1 MCLEKLKDY
10 KCELEAIKLYYNNPP
25 IQISEDSDEW
35 FEKRLKNVNAKLN
48 TKYTI
53 DDLKSYTFNHKK
65 CKLEIICYF
74 SSDIIYWPCL
84 FLFH

>member
-1 MCLEKLKDY
+1 MKKIITEKEFNFYKFYQRICLCLEKLKDY
-10 KCELEAIKLYYNNPP
+10 NRELEAIKLYYNNPP

-53 DDLKSYTFNHKK
+53 DDLKS
-65 CKLEIICYF
+65 
-74 SSDIIYWPCL
+74 
-84 FLFH
+84 